1 MTYFWLDKQLS
12 RWNESLQSDRKP
24 QAVILNGPAGMGK
37 QELLNQIIADL
48 LCRKSTP
55 ACGQCQNCVLN
66 RQGYHPDVDRLIPE
80 NNLIK
85 VKMIRELTQFFV
97 STPHCSDH
105 KIAVI
110 KDAHQMNS
118 ASSNA
123 LLKVLEEPP
132 SRGLLF
138 LLTDSKHQLLPTI
151 RSRCISLDVTIN
163 NQDKAQLP
171 EWLKNQGKWSE
182 EAIADALML
191 SDWRPLTAKD
201 FLAND
206 EINPFKAQLNL
217 ISQAINGECS
227 VPEVAKK
234 LCETQSMAVWML
246 LQNYWS
252 QLIKSELNQTSTFC
266 GFSHPLNQT
275 VKNKPKVLHILVKF
289 TDLINMIM
297 LNFNTQ
303 VKTQLM
309 VESVLIDLKNELSL
323 RS

>member
-1 MTYFWLDKQLS
+1 MTYFWLEKQLV
-12 RWNESLQSDRKP
+12 RWNDSLQSDRKP

-37 QELLNQIIADL
+37 LELLNQIIADL

-55 ACGQCQNCVLN
+55 ACGHCQNCVLN

-85 VKMIRELTQFFV
+85 VKMIRKLTQFFV

-132 SRGLLF
+132 SRGMLF

-163 NQDKAQLP
+163 NHDKALLP

-191 SDWRPLTAKD
+191 SDWRPLLAKD

-206 EINPFKAQLNL
+206 EIKPFKAQLNL

-234 LCETQSMAVWML
+234 LSETHSIAVWML

-252 QLIKSELNQTSTFC
+252 HLIKSELNQISTVC
-266 GFSHPLNQT
+266 GFSHPLNQI